1 MILSIRRKF
10 FNWTGHHVR
19 KITAIFNEI
28 YMKCTFFSENNLKR
42 RLLAKCCNKPLKQL
56 WKLTTLR
63 SVTNK
68 MKKNLMILLLT
79 AVMVL
84 VTACGSNSGNKAS
97 TGNNESN
104 GAANQDEKLKVVLL
118 IPGTLGDKS
127 FFDAANNGLKKVKDE
142 LGAETKVI
150 EMGADKTK
158 WEPTYNDIAA
168 EDWDVIIS
176 GGSEITEMFNATA
189 EANPDK
195 KFINYDTDI
204 EEAPANV
211 YSMTYATN
219 EVSFLAG
226 AAAAYATQ
234 SDMPNANKDNVI
246 GFLGGMDIPGINA
259 FLVGY
264 IQGAQYVDPNV
275 KVAVSYAGDFVNPA
289 KGKELSLIQYN
300 SGVDIIFNVA
310 GGTGLGIFD
319 AAKEKKKY
327 AIGVDSD
334 QALLLKDTD
343 PEKANLIVTSAIKKI
358 DSAILGAV
366 KKLTEGTL
374 EMGKRDI
381 LSFVEDGVGIAEN
394 DIYKSTFPEDLQAKI
409 EEVKQKLINKEIKVD
424 NAMGMETSEIEAI
437 RNAVKP

>member
-1 MILSIRRKF
+1 
-10 FNWTGHHVR
+10 
-19 KITAIFNEI
+19 
-28 YMKCTFFSENNLKR
+28 
-42 RLLAKCCNKPLKQL
+42 
-56 WKLTTLR
+56 
-63 SVTNK
+63 
-68 MKKNLMILLLT
+68 MKKKMLALLLM

-84 VTACGSNSGNKAS
+84 VTACGNNTSGNGNAVNSGTNAE
-97 TGNNESN
+97 GGE
-104 GAANQDEKLKVVLL
+104 AAAGDKLKVVLL

-127 FFDAANNGLKKVKDE
+127 FFDAANSGLQKVKDE
-142 LGAETKVI
+142 LGAETKVV

-158 WEPTYNDIAA
+158 WEPTFNDIAA
-168 EDWDVIIS
+168 EDWDVVIS

-204 EEAPANV
+204 DEAPENMYNMS
-211 YSMTYATN
+211 YSTN

-226 AAAAYATQ
+226 AAAALATQ
-234 SDMPNANKDNVI
+234 SDMPNANPENVI

-264 IQGAQYVDPNV
+264 IQGAQYVDPDV

-319 AAKEKKKY
+319 AAKEKTKY

-343 PEKANLIVTSAIKKI
+343 SEKANLIITSAIKKI
-358 DSAILGAV
+358 DTAILGAV
-366 KKLTEGTL
+366 KKLQDGTL
-374 EMGKRDI
+374 EMGKRDV
-381 LSFVEDGVGIAEN
+381 LGFVEDGVGIAEN
-394 DIYKSTFPEDLQAKI
+394 DIYKEVFPADLQAKV
-409 EEVKQKLINKEIKVD
+409 EEVKQKLINKEITVD
-424 NAMGMETSEIEAI
+424 NAMGMETAEVEAI

>member
-1 MILSIRRKF
+1 
-10 FNWTGHHVR
+10 
-19 KITAIFNEI
+19 
-28 YMKCTFFSENNLKR
+28 
-42 RLLAKCCNKPLKQL
+42 
-56 WKLTTLR
+56 
-63 SVTNK
+63 
-68 MKKNLMILLLT
+68 MKKNVLTLLLLM
-79 AVMVL
+79 VMVL
-84 VTACGSNSGNKAS
+84 VTACGNNTANNGNAADTGSNAADS
-97 TGNNESN
+97 TNA
-104 GAANQDEKLKVVLL
+104 GAGDKLKVVLL

-127 FFDAANNGLKKVKDE
+127 FFDAANNGLQKVKTE

-150 EMGADKTK
+150 EMGTDKTK
-158 WEPTYNDIAA
+158 WEPSFNDIAA
-168 EDWDVIIS
+168 EDWDVVIS
-176 GGSEITEMFNATA
+176 GGSEITEMFNMTA

-204 EEAPANV
+204 EEAPANMYNMS
-211 YSMTYATN
+211 YSTN

-226 AAAAYATQ
+226 ATAALATQ
-234 SDMPNANKDNVI
+234 SDMPNANPDNVI
-246 GFLGGMDIPGINA
+246 GFVGGMDIPGINA

-264 IQGAQYVDPNV
+264 IQGAQYVDPDV

-319 AAKEKKKY
+319 AAKEKTKY

-343 PEKANLIVTSAIKKI
+343 SEKANLIITSAIKKI

-366 KKLTEGTL
+366 TKLQDGTL
-374 EMGKRDI
+374 EMGKRDV
-381 LSFVEDGVGIAEN
+381 LGFVEDGVGIAEN
-394 DIYKSTFPEDLQAKI
+394 DIYTSVFPADLQAKV
-409 EEVKQKLINKEIKVD
+409 EEVKQKLINKEITVD
-424 NAMGMETSEIEAI
+424 NAMGMETSEVEAI

>member
-1 MILSIRRKF
+1 M
-10 FNWTGHHVR
+10 
-19 KITAIFNEI
+19 
-28 YMKCTFFSENNLKR
+28 
-42 RLLAKCCNKPLKQL
+42 
-56 WKLTTLR
+56 LT
-63 SVTNK
+63 
-68 MKKNLMILLLT
+68 LLLL

-84 VTACGSNSGNKAS
+84 VTACGNNKSGN
-97 TGNNESN
+97 GN
-104 GAANQDEKLKVVLL
+104 AATPGTDAEGGNAAAGDKLRVVLL

-127 FFDAANNGLKKVKDE
+127 FFDAANSGLQKVKSE
-142 LGAETKVI
+142 LGAETKVV

-158 WEPTYNDIAA
+158 WEPTFNDIAA
-168 EDWDVIIS
+168 EDWDVVIS

-204 EEAPANV
+204 EEAPANMYNMS
-211 YSMTYATN
+211 YSTN

-226 AAAAYATQ
+226 AVAALATQ

-264 IQGAQYVDPNV
+264 IQGAQYVDPDV

-300 SGVDIIFNVA
+300 SGVDVIFNVA

-319 AAKEKKKY
+319 AAKEKTKY

-334 QALLLKDTD
+334 QAMLLKDTD
-343 PEKANLIVTSAIKKI
+343 SAKANLIVTSAIKKI

-366 KKLTEGTL
+366 KKLQDGTL
-374 EMGKRDI
+374 EMGKRDV
-381 LSFVEDGVGIAEN
+381 LGFVEDGVGIAEN
-394 DIYKSTFPEDLQAKI
+394 EIYKEVFPADLQAKV

-424 NAMGMETSEIEAI
+424 NAMGMETSEVEAI

>member
-1 MILSIRRKF
+1 M
-10 FNWTGHHVR
+10 
-19 KITAIFNEI
+19 
-28 YMKCTFFSENNLKR
+28 
-42 RLLAKCCNKPLKQL
+42 
-56 WKLTTLR
+56 LT
-63 SVTNK
+63 
-68 MKKNLMILLLT
+68 LLLL

-84 VTACGSNSGNKAS
+84 VTACGNNKSGN
-97 TGNNESN
+97 GN
-104 GAANQDEKLKVVLL
+104 AAEPGTNAGGGNAAAGDKLKVVLL

-127 FFDAANNGLKKVKDE
+127 FFDAANNGLQKVKSE
-142 LGAETKVI
+142 LGAETKVV

-158 WEPTYNDIAA
+158 WEPTFNDIAA
-168 EDWDVIIS
+168 EDWDVVIS

-204 EEAPANV
+204 EEAPANMYNMS
-211 YSMTYATN
+211 YSTN

-226 AAAAYATQ
+226 AVAALATQ

-264 IQGAQYVDPNV
+264 IQGAQYVDPDV

-300 SGVDIIFNVA
+300 SGVDVIFNVA

-319 AAKEKKKY
+319 AAKEKTKY

-334 QALLLKDTD
+334 QAMLLKDTD
-343 PEKANLIVTSAIKKI
+343 SAKANLIMTSAIKKI

-366 KKLTEGTL
+366 KKLQDGTL
-374 EMGKRDI
+374 EMGKRDV
-381 LSFVEDGVGIAEN
+381 LGFVEDGVGIAEN
-394 DIYKSTFPEDLQAKI
+394 EIYKEVFPADLQAKV

-424 NAMGMETSEIEAI
+424 NAMGMETSEVEAI

>member
-1 MILSIRRKF
+1 
-10 FNWTGHHVR
+10 
-19 KITAIFNEI
+19 
-28 YMKCTFFSENNLKR
+28 
-42 RLLAKCCNKPLKQL
+42 
-56 WKLTTLR
+56 
-63 SVTNK
+63 
-68 MKKNLMILLLT
+68 MKKNMLILLLA

-84 VTACGSNSGNKAS
+84 VTACGGKGGNQAS
-97 TGNNESN
+97 TDNKGNN
-104 GAANQDEKLKVVLL
+104 GAVKQEGKLKVVLL
-118 IPGTLGDKS
+118 IPGVLGDKS
-127 FFDAANNGLKKVKDE
+127 FFDAANSGLQKVKE
-142 LGAETKVI
+142 ILGADTKVI

-158 WEPTYNDIAA
+158 WEPTYNDIASQ
-168 EDWDVIIS
+168 DWDVIIS

-189 EANPDK
+189 EANPEK

-234 SDMPNANKDNVI
+234 SSMPNANKDNVI
-246 GFLGGMDIPGINA
+246 GFVGGMDIPGINA

-264 IQGAQYVDPNV
+264 IQGAQYVDPDV

-334 QALLLKDTD
+334 QGMLLKQTD
-343 PEKANLIVTSAIKKI
+343 PEKADLIVTSAIKKI
-358 DSAILGAV
+358 YMAIFGAV
-366 KKLTEGTL
+366 KCVQEGTL
-374 EMGKRDI
+374 EMGKRDV

-394 DIYKSTFPEDLQAKI
+394 EIYKAAFPEDIQAKI
-409 EEVKQKLINKEIKVD
+409 EEVKLKLIKKEIKVD
-424 NAMGMETSEIEAI
+424 NAMGMETAEIEKI

>member
-1 MILSIRRKF
+1 
-10 FNWTGHHVR
+10 
-19 KITAIFNEI
+19 
-28 YMKCTFFSENNLKR
+28 
-42 RLLAKCCNKPLKQL
+42 
-56 WKLTTLR
+56 
-63 SVTNK
+63 
-68 MKKNLMILLLT
+68 MKKKMLTLMLL

-84 VTACGSNSGNKAS
+84 VAACGNNKSGN
-97 TGNNESN
+97 GNAATATPGTNPDGG
-104 GAANQDEKLKVVLL
+104 GAAAGDKLKVVLL

-127 FFDAANNGLKKVKDE
+127 FFDAANNGLQKVKSE
-142 LGAETKVI
+142 LGAETKVV
-150 EMGADKTK
+150 EMGGDKTK
-158 WEPTYNDIAA
+158 WEPTFNDIAA
-168 EDWDVIIS
+168 EDWDVVIS

-204 EEAPANV
+204 EEAPANMYNMS
-211 YSMTYATN
+211 YSTN

-226 AAAAYATQ
+226 AAAALATQ
-234 SDMPNANKDNVI
+234 SDMANANKDNVI

-264 IQGAQYVDPNV
+264 IQGAQYVDPEV

-319 AAKEKKKY
+319 AAKEKSKY

-334 QALLLKDTD
+334 QAMLLKDTD
-343 PEKANLIVTSAIKKI
+343 SVKANLIVTSAIKKI

-366 KKLTEGTL
+366 KKLQDGTL
-374 EMGKRDI
+374 EMGKRDV
-381 LSFVEDGVGIAEN
+381 LGFVEDGVGIAEN
-394 DIYKSTFPEDLQAKI
+394 EIYKAAFPAELQTKI

-424 NAMGMETSEIEAI
+424 NAMGMETSEVEAI

>member
-1 MILSIRRKF
+1 
-10 FNWTGHHVR
+10 
-19 KITAIFNEI
+19 
-28 YMKCTFFSENNLKR
+28 
-42 RLLAKCCNKPLKQL
+42 
-56 WKLTTLR
+56 
-63 SVTNK
+63 
-68 MKKNLMILLLT
+68 MKKNVLILLV
-79 AVMVL
+79 AMVMVL
-84 VTACGSNSGNKAS
+84 VTACGSNNTNNQSS
-97 TGNNESN
+97 TGNSNSN
-104 GAANQDEKLKVVLL
+104 GGTSEDGKLKVILL

-127 FFDAANNGLKKVKDE
+127 FFDAANSGLNKVKEE
-142 LGAETKVI
+142 LGAETKVV
-150 EMGADKTK
+150 EMGTDKTK

-168 EDWDVIIS
+168 QDWDVVIS
-176 GGSEITEMFNATA
+176 GGSEITEMFNAVA
-189 EANPDK
+189 ESNPDK

-204 EEAPANV
+204 EEAPDNV

-226 AAAAYATQ
+226 AVAAYATQ
-234 SDMPNANKDNVI
+234 SDMENANEDNVI
-246 GFLGGMDIPGINA
+246 GFVGGMDIPGINA

-264 IQGAQYVDPNV
+264 IQGAQYVDPDV

-334 QALLLKDTD
+334 QAMLLKDTD

-358 DSAILGAV
+358 DSAILSAV
-366 KKLTEGTL
+366 KRLSEGTL

-381 LSFVEDGVGIAEN
+381 LSFAEDGVGIAEN
-394 DIYKSTFPEDLQAKI
+394 EIYTAAFPEDVQAKI
-409 EEVKQKLINKEIKVD
+409 EEVKQKLINKEIQVD
-424 NAMGMETSEIEAI
+424 NAMGMETSEVEAI

>member
-1 MILSIRRKF
+1 
-10 FNWTGHHVR
+10 
-19 KITAIFNEI
+19 
-28 YMKCTFFSENNLKR
+28 
-42 RLLAKCCNKPLKQL
+42 
-56 WKLTTLR
+56 
-63 SVTNK
+63 
-68 MKKNLMILLLT
+68 MKKKMLTLMLL

-84 VTACGSNSGNKAS
+84 VAACGNNKSGN
-97 TGNNESN
+97 GN
-104 GAANQDEKLKVVLL
+104 GAAATPGTNAEGGGAAAGDKLKVVLL

-127 FFDAANNGLKKVKDE
+127 FFDAANNGLQKVKSE
-142 LGAETKVI
+142 LGAETKVV

-158 WEPTYNDIAA
+158 WEPTFNDIAA
-168 EDWDVIIS
+168 EDWDVVIS

-204 EEAPANV
+204 EEAPANMYNMS
-211 YSMTYATN
+211 YSTN

-226 AAAAYATQ
+226 AAAALATQ

-264 IQGAQYVDPNV
+264 IQGAQYVDPEV

-319 AAKEKKKY
+319 AAKEKNKY

-334 QALLLKDTD
+334 QAMLLKDTD
-343 PEKANLIVTSAIKKI
+343 SAKANLIVTSAIKKI

-366 KKLTEGTL
+366 KKLQDGTL
-374 EMGKRDI
+374 EMGKRDV
-381 LSFVEDGVGIAEN
+381 LGFVEDGVGIAEN
-394 DIYKSTFPEDLQAKI
+394 EIYKAAFPADLQTKI

-424 NAMGMETSEIEAI
+424 NAMGMETSEVEAI

>member
-1 MILSIRRKF
+1 
-10 FNWTGHHVR
+10 
-19 KITAIFNEI
+19 
-28 YMKCTFFSENNLKR
+28 
-42 RLLAKCCNKPLKQL
+42 
-56 WKLTTLR
+56 
-63 SVTNK
+63 
-68 MKKNLMILLLT
+68 MKKKMFALLLM

-84 VTACGSNSGNKAS
+84 VTACGNNTSGNGNAVNSGTNAE
-97 TGNNESN
+97 GGE
-104 GAANQDEKLKVVLL
+104 AAAGDKLKVVLL

-127 FFDAANNGLKKVKDE
+127 FFDAANSGLQKVKDE
-142 LGAETKVI
+142 LGAETKVV

-158 WEPTYNDIAA
+158 WEPTFNDIAA
-168 EDWDVIIS
+168 EDWDVVIS

-204 EEAPANV
+204 DEAPENMYNMS
-211 YSMTYATN
+211 YSTN

-226 AAAAYATQ
+226 AAAALATQ
-234 SDMPNANKDNVI
+234 SDMPNANPENVI

-264 IQGAQYVDPNV
+264 IQGAQYVDPDV

-319 AAKEKKKY
+319 AAKEKTKY

-343 PEKANLIVTSAIKKI
+343 SEKANLIVTSAIKKI
-358 DSAILGAV
+358 DTAILGAV
-366 KKLTEGTL
+366 KKLQDGTL
-374 EMGKRDI
+374 EMGKRDV
-381 LSFVEDGVGIAEN
+381 LGFVEDGVGIAEN
-394 DIYKSTFPEDLQAKI
+394 DIYKDVFPADLQAKV
-409 EEVKQKLINKEIKVD
+409 EEVKQKLINKEVTVD
-424 NAMGMETSEIEAI
+424 NAMGMETAEVEAI

>member
-1 MILSIRRKF
+1 
-10 FNWTGHHVR
+10 
-19 KITAIFNEI
+19 
-28 YMKCTFFSENNLKR
+28 
-42 RLLAKCCNKPLKQL
+42 
-56 WKLTTLR
+56 
-63 SVTNK
+63 
-68 MKKNLMILLLT
+68 MKKKMLTLMLL

-84 VTACGSNSGNKAS
+84 VAACGNNKSGN
-97 TGNNESN
+97 GN
-104 GAANQDEKLKVVLL
+104 GATATPGTDAEGGGAAAGDKLKVVLL

-127 FFDAANNGLKKVKDE
+127 FFDAANNGLQKVKSE
-142 LGAETKVI
+142 LGAETKVV

-158 WEPTYNDIAA
+158 WEPTFNDIAA
-168 EDWDVIIS
+168 EDWDVVIS

-204 EEAPANV
+204 EEAPANMYNMS
-211 YSMTYATN
+211 YSTN

-226 AAAAYATQ
+226 AAAALATQ

-264 IQGAQYVDPNV
+264 IQGAQYVDPEV

-319 AAKEKKKY
+319 AAKEKNKY

-334 QALLLKDTD
+334 QAMLLKDTD
-343 PEKANLIVTSAIKKI
+343 SVKANLIVTSAIKKI

-366 KKLTEGTL
+366 KKLQDGTL
-374 EMGKRDI
+374 EMGKRDV
-381 LSFVEDGVGIAEN
+381 LGFVEDGVGIAEN
-394 DIYKSTFPEDLQAKI
+394 EIYKAAFPAELQTKI

-424 NAMGMETSEIEAI
+424 NAMGMETSEVEAI

>member
-1 MILSIRRKF
+1 
-10 FNWTGHHVR
+10 
-19 KITAIFNEI
+19 
-28 YMKCTFFSENNLKR
+28 
-42 RLLAKCCNKPLKQL
+42 
-56 WKLTTLR
+56 
-63 SVTNK
+63 
-68 MKKNLMILLLT
+68 MKKKMLTLMLL

-84 VTACGSNSGNKAS
+84 VAACGNNKSGN
-97 TGNNESN
+97 GN
-104 GAANQDEKLKVVLL
+104 GAAATPGTDAEGGGAAAGDKLKVVLL

-127 FFDAANNGLKKVKDE
+127 FFDAANNGLQKVKSE
-142 LGAETKVI
+142 LGAETKVV

-158 WEPTYNDIAA
+158 WEPTFNDIAA
-168 EDWDVIIS
+168 EDWDVVIS

-204 EEAPANV
+204 EEAPANMYNMS
-211 YSMTYATN
+211 YSTN

-226 AAAAYATQ
+226 AAAALATQ

-264 IQGAQYVDPNV
+264 IQGAQYVDPEV

-319 AAKEKKKY
+319 AAKEKNKY

-334 QALLLKDTD
+334 QAMLLKDTD
-343 PEKANLIVTSAIKKI
+343 SAKANLIVTSAIKKI

-366 KKLTEGTL
+366 KKLQDGTL
-374 EMGKRDI
+374 EMGKRDV
-381 LSFVEDGVGIAEN
+381 LGFVEDGVGIAEN
-394 DIYKSTFPEDLQAKI
+394 EIYKAAFPAELQTKI

-424 NAMGMETSEIEAI
+424 NAMGMETSEVEAI

>member
-1 MILSIRRKF
+1 
-10 FNWTGHHVR
+10 
-19 KITAIFNEI
+19 
-28 YMKCTFFSENNLKR
+28 
-42 RLLAKCCNKPLKQL
+42 
-56 WKLTTLR
+56 
-63 SVTNK
+63 
-68 MKKNLMILLLT
+68 MKKKMLTLMLL

-84 VTACGSNSGNKAS
+84 VAACGNNKSGN
-97 TGNNESN
+97 GN
-104 GAANQDEKLKVVLL
+104 GAAATPGTNAEGGGAAAGDKLKVVLL

-127 FFDAANNGLKKVKDE
+127 FFDAANNGLQKVKSE
-142 LGAETKVI
+142 LGAETKVV

-158 WEPTYNDIAA
+158 WEPTFNDIAA
-168 EDWDVIIS
+168 EDWDVVIS

-204 EEAPANV
+204 EEAPANMYNMS
-211 YSMTYATN
+211 YSTN

-226 AAAAYATQ
+226 AAAALATQ

-264 IQGAQYVDPNV
+264 IQGAQYVDPEV

-319 AAKEKKKY
+319 AAKEKNKY

-334 QALLLKDTD
+334 QAMLLKDTD
-343 PEKANLIVTSAIKKI
+343 SAKANLIVTSAIKKI

-366 KKLTEGTL
+366 KKLQDGTL
-374 EMGKRDI
+374 EMGKRDV
-381 LSFVEDGVGIAEN
+381 LGFVEDGVGIAEN
-394 DIYKSTFPEDLQAKI
+394 EIYKAAFPAELQTKV

-424 NAMGMETSEIEAI
+424 NAMGMETSEVEAI

>member
-1 MILSIRRKF
+1 M
-10 FNWTGHHVR
+10 
-19 KITAIFNEI
+19 
-28 YMKCTFFSENNLKR
+28 
-42 RLLAKCCNKPLKQL
+42 
-56 WKLTTLR
+56 LT
-63 SVTNK
+63 
-68 MKKNLMILLLT
+68 LLLL

-84 VTACGSNSGNKAS
+84 VTACGNNKSGN
-97 TGNNESN
+97 GNAAEPGTNAEGG
-104 GAANQDEKLKVVLL
+104 GAAAGDKLKVVLL

-127 FFDAANNGLKKVKDE
+127 FFDAANSGLQKVKSE
-142 LGAETKVI
+142 LGAETKVV

-158 WEPTYNDIAA
+158 WEPTFNDIAA
-168 EDWDVIIS
+168 EDWDVVIS

-204 EEAPANV
+204 EEAPANMYNMS
-211 YSMTYATN
+211 YSTN

-226 AAAAYATQ
+226 AVAALATQ

-264 IQGAQYVDPNV
+264 IQGAQYVDPDV

-300 SGVDIIFNVA
+300 SGVDVIFNVA

-319 AAKEKKKY
+319 AAKEKTKY

-334 QALLLKDTD
+334 QAMLIKDTD
-343 PEKANLIVTSAIKKI
+343 SAKANLIVTSAIKKI

-366 KKLTEGTL
+366 KKLQDGTL
-374 EMGKRDI
+374 EMGKRDV
-381 LSFVEDGVGIAEN
+381 LGFVEDGVGIAEN
-394 DIYKSTFPEDLQAKI
+394 EIYKEVFPADLQAKV

-424 NAMGMETSEIEAI
+424 NAMGMETSEVEAI